1 MYNTVEMIKFKQD
14 LDSIK
19 LAYKIGVFSYQY
31 AKNKMRNL
39 YAQTFG
45 VCSGIYREMMLGDW
59 EECFID

>member
-1 MYNTVEMIKFKQD
+1 MNTVQMIKFKKD

-31 AKNKMRNL
+31 AKNKLRIL
-39 YAQTFG
+39 YATTFG
-45 VCSGIYREMMLGDW
+45 VYSDIYREMALCDF

>member
-19 LAYKIGVFSYQY
+19 LAYRIGVFSYQY
-31 AKNKMRNL
+31 AKNKIRRL
-39 YAQTFG
+39 YAMTFG
-45 VCSGIYREMMLGDW
+45 VYSGIYREMSLCDF